1 MDKAVIYCRVST
13 KRQTKEGDG
22 LASQATRCREFA
34 RYRNLEVVEVFQDSQ
49 SGSLI
54 DRPGMQAMLKYLR
67 AHRRDN
73 LTVIIDDLSRLAR
86 GVEAHIHLRTAIS
99 SVGARLASPSIEFG
113 EDSDSVLVEHL
124 LASVSQHHRQKN
136 AEQTR
141 NRRRARMLNG
151 YWVHFAPIGYK
162 YASKPG
168 HGKILVRDEPLASIV
183 AEGLEGYASGR
194 FQIRAEVKRFFEQFP
209 EFPTDA
215 KGEVSNEH
223 VNRILSRVIYAGHI
237 QSDIMDVSLRPAH
250 NEPLISLETYQ
261 KIQQRMQEKPKIATR
276 KDLNEDFPLRGAV
289 HCSDCDHP
297 LTACWTKGRSKH
309 YPYYYCF
316 TKGCESYGKAIARE
330 KLEGEF
336 VNLLHKLEPSPSLF
350 RIATKMFETWWR
362 YRQAQI
368 AQRGQSFEREIR
380 KLDDKIEQLMDRLVE
395 ADSQTMVK
403 AYEKRVR
410 QLETDKAVLVEKS
423 GQSMRPM
430 RSFDAALR
438 TALEFISNPHKL
450 WDSGRLCDRRAVL
463 KLAFP
468 GGFKYHRNTGLR
480 TTETPLPFKVL
491 GEFMSKKIQMAEKAG
506 FEPAVRFEPYTRFPG
521 VHLKPLGHFSSL
533 NKPGGK
539 NKLDLSFGQI
549 CFVSR

>member
-13 KRQTKEGDG
+13 NRQSKEHDG
-22 LASQATRCREFA
+22 LRSQQTRCIEFA
-34 RYRNLEVVEVFQDSQ
+34 RFRNMEVIETFQDSQ

-54 DRPGMQAMLKYLR
+54 DRPGMQAMLKFLGS
-67 AHRRDN
+67 HRKDN
-73 LTVIIDDLSRLAR
+73 ITVLVDDVSRLAR
-86 GVEAHIHLRTAIS
+86 GVEAHIRLRTAIS
-99 SVGARLASPSIEFG
+99 SVGAKLASPSIEFG

-162 YASKPG
+162 YVSKQG
-168 HGKILVRDEPLASIV
+168 HGKVLVRNEPLASIV

-194 FQIRAEVKRFFEQFP
+194 FEIRAEVKRFFERFP

-237 QSDIMDVSLRPAH
+237 QSDIMDVSLRPAQ

-261 KIQQRMQEKPKIATR
+261 KIQQRMQEKPKIAAR
-276 KDLNEDFPLRGAV
+276 KDLNGDFPMRGAV
-289 HCSDCDHP
+289 RCGDCDNP

-316 TKGCESYGKAIARE
+316 TKRCESYGKAIARE
-330 KLEGEF
+330 KIEGEF
-336 VNLLHKLEPSPSLF
+336 VNLLHQLAPSVPLF
-350 RIATKMFETWWR
+350 KTATKMFEVWWN

-368 AQRGQSFEREIR
+368 AQRGQSMEKEIR
-380 KLDDKIEQLMDRLVE
+380 KLDQSIEQLMDRLIE
-395 ADSQTMVK
+395 TDSQTMIK
-403 AYEKRVR
+403 AYEKRIK
-410 QLETDKAVLVEKS
+410 QLETDKAVLIEKS
-423 GQSMRPM
+423 TQSLRPM
-430 RSFDAALR
+430 RSYDAALR
-438 TALEFISNPHKL
+438 TALDFIASPYKL
-450 WDSGRLCDRRAVL
+450 WDSGRLSDRRAVL

-468 GGFKYHRNTGLR
+468 GGFQYHRNTGLR
-480 TTETPLPFKVL
+480 TAETPLPFKVL
-491 GEFMSKKIQMAEKAG
+491 GRLESKQIEVAEKAG

-521 VHLKPLGHFSSL
+521 VHLQPLGHFSGCM
-533 NKPGGK
+533 KYGGK
-539 NKLDLSFGQI
+539 G
-549 CFVSR
+549 

>member
-34 RYRNLEVVEVFQDSQ
+34 RYRNMEVIETFYDSE

-54 DRPGMQAMLKYLR
+54 ERPGMQAMLKFAR
-67 AHRRDN
+67 AHRKDN
-73 LTVIIDDLSRLAR
+73 LTIIIDDLSRLAR
-86 GVEAHIHLRTAIS
+86 GMEAHIRLRTEIAHA
-99 SVGARLASPSIEFG
+99 GAKLASPSIEFG

-168 HGKILVRDEPLASIV
+168 HGKVLVRNEPIASYV

-194 FQIRAEVKRFFEQFP
+194 FQLRAEVKRFFEQFP
-209 EFPTDA
+209 EFPKNA

-223 VNRILSRVIYAGHI
+223 VNRIMSRVIYAAHI
-237 QSDIMDVSLRPAH
+237 QSDIMDVSLRPAQ
-250 NEPLISLETYQ
+250 NEPLISLATFQ
-261 KIQQRMQEKPKIATR
+261 KIQSRMQEKAKIPAR
-276 KDLNEDFPLRGAV
+276 KNLNEDFPLRGAV
-289 HCSDCDHP
+289 RCADCDNP

-316 TKGCESYGKAIARE
+316 TSKRCESYGKAIRRE
-330 KLEGEF
+330 KIEGEF
-336 VNLLHKLEPSPSLF
+336 ESLLHTLEPSVPLF
-350 RIATKMFETWWR
+350 KTASRMFETWWN

-368 AQRGQSFEREIR
+368 AKRGRAFESEIR
-380 KLDDKIEQLMDRLVE
+380 KLGDKIEQLMDRLVE
-395 ADSQTMVK
+395 TDSDSMIK
-403 AYEKRVR
+403 AYETRIKK
-410 QLETDKAVLVEKS
+410 LETDRAVLVEKS
-423 GQSMRPM
+423 GQSLRPM

-438 TALEFISNPHKL
+438 TSLDFIAKPHKL
-450 WDSGRLCDRRAVL
+450 WSSGRLSDRHAVL
-463 KLAFP
+463 KLVVP
-468 GGFKYHRNTGLR
+468 GGFQYHRNTGLR
-480 TTETPLPFKVL
+480 TAETPLPFTIL
-491 GEFMSKKIQMAEKAG
+491 GGLTNKRFQLAERVG
-506 FEPAVRFEPYTRFPG
+506 FCP
-521 VHLKPLGHFSSL
+521 
-533 NKPGGK
+533 
-539 NKLDLSFGQI
+539 
-549 CFVSR
+549 VSV

>member
-13 KRQTKEGDG
+13 KRQTKDGDG

-34 RYRNLEVVEVFQDSQ
+34 RYRNLEVIEVFQDSQ

-54 DRPGMQAMLKYLR
+54 ERPGMLEMLNYLKS
-67 AHRRDN
+67 HRKDN

-86 GVEAHIHLRTAIS
+86 GVQAHIHLRTAIAE
-99 SVGARLASPSIEFG
+99 VGAKLASPSIEFG

-141 NRRRARMLNG
+141 NRRRARMLGG

-168 HGKILVRDEPLASIV
+168 HGKVLVRNEPLASIV

-194 FQIRAEVKRFFEQFP
+194 FQLRAEVKRFFEQFP
-209 EFPTDA
+209 EFPRNA

-237 QSDIMDVSLRPAH
+237 QSDIMEVSLRPAQ

-261 KIQQRMQEKPKIATR
+261 KIQKRMQERVNIPAR
-276 KDLNEDFPLRGAV
+276 KNLNEDFPLRGAV
-289 HCSDCDHP
+289 RCSDCDNP

-316 TKGCESYGKAIARE
+316 TKGCDSYGKAIHRE

-336 VNLLHKLEPSPSLF
+336 TSLLHQLEPSPSLF
-350 RIATKMFETWWR
+350 KIATKMFETWWR

-368 AQRGQSFEREIR
+368 TQRGQSFEREIR
-380 KLDDKIEQLMDRLVE
+380 KLDGKIEQLMDRLVDT
-395 ADSQTMVK
+395 DSDSMIK
-403 AYEKRVR
+403 AYEKRVK

-423 GQSMRPM
+423 SQSMRPM

-438 TALEFISNPHKL
+438 TALEFISNPHQL

-463 KLAFP
+463 RLAFP
-468 GGFKYHRNTGLR
+468 GGFQYHRNTGLR
-480 TTETPLPFKVL
+480 TAETPLPFKVL
-491 GEFMSKKIQMAEKAG
+491 GAIASHKNQLAEKAG
-506 FEPAVRFEPYTRFPG
+506 FEPSFHAY
-521 VHLKPLGHFSSL
+521 
-533 NKPGGK
+533 
-539 NKLDLSFGQI
+539 LSI
-549 CFVSR
+549 TYLSMLTVT

>member
-34 RYRNLEVVEVFQDSQ
+34 RYRNMEVIEVFQDSQ

-54 DRPGMQAMLKYLR
+54 DRPGMQAMLKYLKS
-67 AHRRDN
+67 HRKDN
-73 LTVIIDDLSRLAR
+73 ITVIIDDLSRLAR
-86 GVEAHIHLRTAIS
+86 GVQAHITLRTAIS
-99 SVGARLASPSIEFG
+99 SVGAKLASPSIEFG

-168 HGKILVRDEPLASIV
+168 HGKVLVRNEPLASIV

-194 FQIRAEVKRFFEQFP
+194 FGIRAEVKRFFEQFP

-223 VNRILSRVIYAGHI
+223 VNRILSRVIYAGYI
-237 QSDIMDVSLRPAH
+237 QSDIMDVSLRPAQ

-261 KIQQRMQEKPKIATR
+261 KIQQRMHEKPKIAAR
-276 KDLNEDFPLRGAV
+276 KDLNQDFILRGAV
-289 HCSDCDHP
+289 RCSDCDNP

-316 TKGCESYGKAIARE
+316 TKRCESYGKAIARE
-330 KLEGEF
+330 KIEGEF
-336 VNLLHKLEPSPSLF
+336 VNLLHQLVPSVPLF
-350 RIATKMFETWWR
+350 KTANKMFEIWWN

-368 AQRGQSFEREIR
+368 AQRGQSMEKEIR
-380 KLDDKIEQLMDRLVE
+380 KLDQSIEQLMDRLIE
-395 ADSQTMVK
+395 TDSQTMIK
-403 AYEKRVR
+403 AYEKRIK
-410 QLETDKAVLVEKS
+410 QLETDKAVLIEKS
-423 GQSMRPM
+423 TQSLRPM
-430 RSFDAALR
+430 RSYDAALR
-438 TALEFISNPHKL
+438 TALDFIASPYKL

-468 GGFKYHRNTGLR
+468 GGLQYHRNTGLR
-480 TTETPLPFKVL
+480 TAETPLPFKVL
-491 GEFMSKKIQMAEKAG
+491 GGLTGKQIELAEREG
-506 FEPAVRFEPYTRFPG
+506 FEPSISFLSLYSLSRGAPSTTRP
-521 VHLKPLGHFSSL
+521 SL
-533 NKPGGK
+533 RKY
-539 NKLDLSFGQI
+539 
-549 CFVSR
+549 